1 MTELVMT
8 AIFFYSIYKI
18 VDGYP
23 VISVINYLLSKFVG
37 SILLYDFQSLLRE
50 IS

>member
-18 VDGYP
+18 VDSYP
-23 VISVINYLLSKFVG
+23 VISVALIVCYLSSLAAFVY
-37 SILLYDFQSLLRE
+37 I
-50 IS
+50 

>member
-18 VDGYP
+18 AGDYP
-23 VISVINYLLSKFVG
+23 VISVALIVCYLSALSSFVYMT
-37 SILLYDFQSLLRE
+37 LNP
-50 IS
+50 

>member
-18 VDGYP
+18 VDDYP
-23 VISVINYLLSKFVG
+23 VISVVLIICYLSSFTAFVDMKFN
-37 SILLYDFQSLLRE
+37 LY
-50 IS
+50 